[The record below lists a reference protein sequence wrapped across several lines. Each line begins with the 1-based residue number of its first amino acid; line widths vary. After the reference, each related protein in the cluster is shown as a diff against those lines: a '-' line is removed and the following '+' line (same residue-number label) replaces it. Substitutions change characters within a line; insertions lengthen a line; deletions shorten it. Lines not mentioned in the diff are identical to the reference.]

1 MKKVFITGV
10 AGMIGSH
17 LLDALI
23 NRDYKIVGVDNLAVG
38 KKENIGDNLGRSNF
52 SFHQVDILNYEVMRY
67 LGRNSDIIV
76 HLAATKKIGEDGN
89 GIDTLRVNTK
99 GTEHVLEIARE
110 CGAKVIL
117 GSSSD
122 VYGMSP
128 ELPLRE
134 DGDLLLGPSMI
145 KRWSYAVSK
154 LYDEQLAFSYFK
166 DFGVPIVVLRYFGGF
181 SCRASFTWSSGHIP
195 LFIDAVLRDQEV
207 IIHGDGAQT
216 RSMGYVTDLVDGT
229 VLAMEKEEAIGE
241 IINIGNDEEVSVL
254 DSAHIIHRLVNK
266 MTGLN
271 RTLKIKYVPLS
282 AIFGKYKDIMRRIP
296 DLTKAKR
303 ILGYEPKL
311 SFEDGLRM
319 TIKEHMDV
327 VFGESHS
334 PRSGVGA
341 I

>member
-1 MKKVFITGV
+1 MKKIFITGV

-17 LLDALI
+17 LLDALVD
-23 NRDYKIVGVDNLAVG
+23 RDYKIVGIDNLAVG
-38 KKENIGDNLGRSNF
+38 KKANIEHSLSRSNF
-52 SFHQVDILNYEVMRY
+52 TFHQVDILNYEVMRY
-67 LGRNSDIIV
+67 LGRDSNIIV

-99 GTEHVLEIARE
+99 GTENVLELARE

-128 ELPLRE
+128 NLPFRE

-154 LYDEQLAFSYFK
+154 LYDEQLTFAYYK
-166 DFGVPIVVLRYFGGF
+166 DYGAPVVVLRYFGGF

-195 LFIDAVLRDQEV
+195 LFVDAVLRDQEV
-207 IIHGDGAQT
+207 IIHGDGTQT

-241 IINIGNDEEVSVL
+241 IINLGNNEEVSVI
-254 DSAHIIHRLVNK
+254 DSAHIIHRLVNGI
-266 MTGLN
+266 TGLK
-271 RTLKIKYVPLS
+271 RTLKIKYVPFS
-282 AIFGKYKDIMRRIP
+282 KVFGSYKDIMRRAP
-296 DLTKAKR
+296 DLTKANK
-303 ILGYEPKL
+303 ILGYKPKI
-311 SFEDGLRM
+311 SFEEGLRM
-319 TIKEHMDV
+319 TIREHMKA
-327 VFGESHS
+327 VFGEFDTKADI
-334 PRSGVGA
+334 GA